1 MDTAKLFRN
10 GRSQAVRLPKEFAMP
25 GDEVYVKRVDELV
38 ILIPKDADL
47 WRSFAHGL
55 DQFTDDFMSDGRK
68 QGAHQNREPV
78 E

>member
-1 MDTAKLFRN
+1 
-10 GRSQAVRLPKEFAMP
+10 
-25 GDEVYVKRVDELV
+25 
-38 ILIPKDADL
+38 
-47 WRSFAHGL
+47 L